1 MTSYDVAVLG
11 LGAMGATA
19 AWRAAAR
26 GASVIGFEQFTPA
39 HARGSSHGGS
49 RIFRKTVFEG
59 IDYVPL
65 VNRAETLWAQLERD
79 SGATVFYRSGGLCV
93 GAADGELVRDAVRC
107 AEEGA
112 VEIELLDADAL
123 AGRYPQFAVAPGDVG
138 VFEPGA
144 GALDPEG
151 CIRAAL
157 GLAKAAGAELRF
169 ETQVTGLQYDDAGV
183 RISVGAETI
192 SARRAI
198 VATGAWFTDLVP
210 ELGLPLQ
217 IQRSPLVW
225 FTGADRAAYG
235 PDRFPTFIWESGDLN
250 GWGIPDVDGRGVKV
264 GVGSGAAYKPLLGH
278 ASENG
283 YPIGPVD
290 TDPVEAFVRRAF
302 PGLDPVAAAATPCM
316 NSKSPDRDFVIGIPA
331 AAPSLVLAGGF
342 SGHGFKHSAAVG
354 DITVDL
360 AMEGASDIALD
371 RFSPNRFGATA

>member
-11 LGAMGATA
+11 LGAMGAAA

-49 RIFRKTVFEG
+49 RIFRKTLFEG
-59 IDYVPL
+59 IEYVPI
-65 VNRAETLWAQLERD
+65 VDRAERLWAQLEQD
-79 SGATVFYRSGGLCV
+79 SGATVFHRSGGLCV
-93 GAADGELVRDAVRC
+93 GAPDADLLRDATRC
-107 AEEGA
+107 ADDGG

-169 ETQVTGLQYDDAGV
+169 ETRVTGLQYDDAGV
-183 RISVGAETI
+183 RIVVGAETI
-192 SARRAI
+192 TARRAI

-210 ELGLPLQ
+210 ELALPLR

-225 FTGADRAAYG
+225 FIGADQAAYG
-235 PDRFPTFIWESGDLN
+235 PDRFPTFIWGSGALD

-264 GVGSGAAYKPLLGH
+264 GVGSASAFKPWLEH
-278 ASENG
+278 ASDND

-302 PGLDPVAAAATPCM
+302 PGLNPVAAAATPCM
-316 NSKSPDRDFVIGIPA
+316 NSKSPDGDFVIGIPA

-342 SGHGFKHSAAVG
+342 SGHGFKHSAGVG

-360 AMEGASDIALD
+360 AVDGDSDVPLG
-371 RFSPNRFGATA
+371 RFSPDRFGG